1 MNYSEGRE
9 MVLKSIINE
18 IRNYPGITRKRDIG
32 HVVKIL
38 RGVKR
43 DASSQIVTDFGEDA
57 AAISYD
63 AHYLLLAAEGMW
75 PQFVKAEPYA
85 AGKAAVMASV
95 NDIYAMGGKP
105 LALVNVLSASKGE
118 DYKLIMEGVH
128 KGCQKFRVPMVGGH
142 FNPDSGETSLSVSI
156 LGTARRLLRSTNA
169 REGQKIVL
177 AVDLDGTDGK
187 CKSVLSWD
195 ANSGKT
201 SSYILERLDIL
212 RYLAEEGICKTAKD
226 VSNGGILGTVSLLC
240 ECSRKGGV
248 INLDKL
254 SKPPSVHIL
263 DWLKAFLSYG
273 FILCVDDH
281 CLSACLDSFHR
292 KGISAGVVGEVM
304 EERQIVLQFKGAKE
318 VLFNFDEES
327 ITGI

>member
-1 MNYSEGRE
+1 
-9 MVLKSIINE
+9 
-18 IRNYPGITRKRDIG
+18 
-32 HVVKIL
+32 
-38 RGVKR
+38 
-43 DASSQIVTDFGEDA
+43 
-57 AAISYD
+57 
-63 AHYLLLAAEGMW
+63 
-75 PQFVKAEPYA
+75 
-85 AGKAAVMASV
+85 
-95 NDIYAMGGKP
+95 
-105 LALVNVLSASKGE
+105 
-118 DYKLIMEGVH
+118 
-128 KGCQKFRVPMVGGH
+128 
-142 FNPDSGETSLSVSI
+142 
-156 LGTARRLLRSTNA
+156 
-169 REGQKIVL
+169 
-177 AVDLDGTDGK
+177 
-187 CKSVLSWD
+187 LSWD

>member
-1 MNYSEGRE
+1 M
-9 MVLKSIINE
+9 LKSIIDE
-18 IRNYPGITRKRDIG
+18 IRSYPGITRKRDIH
-32 HVVKIL
+32 HVVEIL
-38 RGVKR
+38 RNI
-43 DASSQIVTDFGEDA
+43 DTSSHVVTDFGEDA

-63 AHYLLLAAEGMW
+63 GHYLLLAAEGMW

-118 DYKLIMEGVH
+118 DYKLIMEGVQ

-142 FNPDSGETSLSVSI
+142 LNPDSEETTLSVSI

-187 CKSVLSWD
+187 CKSVFSWD

-212 RYLAEEGICKTAKD
+212 RYLAEEGICQTAKD

-240 ECSRKGGV
+240 ECSRKGGLV
-248 INLDKL
+248 NLDKIP
-254 SKPPSVHIL
+254 KPPGVHL
-263 DWLKAFLSYG
+263 LNWLKAFLSYG
-273 FILCVDDH
+273 FILCVDNQH
-281 CLSACLDSFHR
+281 LSACLDSLHR
-292 KGISAGVVGEVM
+292 KGISAEVIGEVRKK
-304 EERQIVLQFKGAKE
+304 RQVVLRYQEAEK
-318 VLFNFDEES
+318 VLFNLDEES